1 MVGAYDIAQLT
12 AGLENTVERLNS
24 LKRKLNLL
32 QVSVINNINY
42 LNPFDIKVYRKMV
55 QEVEEELESL
65 HIINS
70 NITYLVA
77 GCGELLDEIERQH
90 NLTGNCY
97 IVGENPNLSIDFDEM
112 LNRIRFQLE
121 GLITTRGVKSFYVDA
136 TGELGKASLETLVS
150 LKDKYEIA
158 VQICTPNRNDIKPWV
173 FDYISIFDVNTK
185 EKSKSVL
192 EDAKF
197 KIEWDSNINNL
208 VCVELNK

>member
-55 QEVEEELESL
+55 KEVEEELEGL
-65 HIINS
+65 DIIDS
-70 NITYLVA
+70 NITLLVA
-77 GCGELLDEIERQH
+77 GCGEILDEVERQH
-90 NLTGNCY
+90 NLTGSCY
-97 IVGENPNLSIDFDEM
+97 ILGEDLNLDIEFDEI
-112 LNRIRFQLE
+112 LKRIRFQLE
-121 GLITTRGVKSFYVDA
+121 GLLTTRGVKAFYVDT

-150 LKDKYEIA
+150 LKDKYEIS
-158 VQICTPNRNDIKPWV
+158 VQMCTPSRNNIKSWV
-173 FDYISIFDVNTK
+173 FDYISVFDVNTK
-185 EKSKSVL
+185 EKSKSIL

-197 KIEWDSNINNL
+197 KIEWDSNVNNL
-208 VCVELNK
+208 VCIELNK